1 MSKSLSAAPLNGKPS
16 QSGPMKTDF
25 LSTVITKAQKYSP
38 LSSAAAD
45 SRGMDSFIIFLP
57 NPAWAA

>member
-1 MSKSLSAAPLNGKPS
+1 MSKSLSAAQLNGKPS

-25 LSTVITKAQKYSP
+25 LSTVITKFQEYSP

-45 SRGMDSFIIFLP
+45 SRRMDSFIIFLP
-57 NPAWAA
+57 NPTWAA